1 MAKHFLLLGLKPA
14 LRCEPSR
21 GLVPA
26 VTPGQALVPTTPVC
40 HGGRGGGRERERER
54 ERERDF
60 MRKQCP

>member
-40 HGGRGGGRERERER
+40 HGGRGGEERERER
-54 ERERDF
+54 EGETL
-60 MRKQCP
+60 